1 MPRSPCPFFESRPPA
16 RADALTR
23 TRREVVL
30 PLSTP
35 IRGRDGRE
43 IREIVVPNDTVVVVG
58 ILAANRNKAVWGADV
73 MEWWPERWLKPLPE
87 SVMEARVPGVYSH
100 L

>member
-1 MPRSPCPFFESRPPA
+1 M
-16 RADALTR
+16 TR

-73 MEWWPERWLKPLPE
+73 MEWRPERWLKPLPE
-87 SVMEARVPGVYSH
+87 SVTEARVPGVYSH